1 MKLTKRQQE
10 VLTWVQRGAS
20 NKQIGKNLN
29 ITESTVK
36 IHVSKLLKLYA
47 VRNRQQLAI
56 YSSKNITIEL
66 PDNLED
72 QPFGWIHLHGDKVMG
87 VIFTKTKPKDNW
99 QAIYLKRKD

>member
-36 IHVSKLLKLYA
+36 IHVSK
-47 VRNRQQLAI
+47 
-56 YSSKNITIEL
+56 
-66 PDNLED
+66 
-72 QPFGWIHLHGDKVMG
+72 
-87 VIFTKTKPKDNW
+87 
-99 QAIYLKRKD
+99 